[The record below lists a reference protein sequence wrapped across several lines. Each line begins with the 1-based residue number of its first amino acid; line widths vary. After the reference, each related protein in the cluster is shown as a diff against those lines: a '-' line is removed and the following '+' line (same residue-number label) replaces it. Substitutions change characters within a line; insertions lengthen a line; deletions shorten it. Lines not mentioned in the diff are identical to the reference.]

1 MAALLCVAFLP
12 VACGGDGDELRIYSS
27 GEGDDLRA
35 YQLALRDE
43 GSDVGS
49 YKLKLVA
56 LPSGVRQVGA
66 PTKESL
72 QRNARR
78 AAADGRA
85 IAYLGDEN
93 SGNTVFSM
101 PITNRAGLLQ
111 ICASCSYV
119 GLTREEG
126 ALPGDPERLY
136 PTGRRHFLRIAPND
150 HVQAAALVEYV
161 RRENVDRIAIL
172 HDGQEYGKGLA
183 SLVAAAAP
191 RAGVTLT
198 APPHVPSGDIRA
210 EARRAA
216 ARGAE
221 ALMALTSPYVD
232 KVTLVKRAAE
242 AVPKLLIFAP
252 GSFTNDLVVRD
263 LKDVGDQFRI
273 TGSPQPDPTNAP
285 AAKFV
290 DRFTATYG
298 SRPSPPTFFAYE
310 AMRRVIQAARAAG
323 ERADERAAVI
333 SAVFAAKEEDT
344 VVGRYRF
351 VRTGDSTLTR
361 AGAYRIK
368 SGKLSYVDA
377 LGAGSG
383 GRERGGS

>member
-12 VACGGDGDELRIYSS
+12 VACGGDRDELRIYSS

-56 LPSGVRQVGA
+56 LGSGVRQVGA

-72 QRNARR
+72 ERNARR
-78 AAADGRA
+78 AAADDRA

-126 ALPGDPERLY
+126 ALPGHPERLY
-136 PTGRRHFLRIAPND
+136 PTGRRHFLRIAPSD
-150 HVQAAALVEYV
+150 YVQAAALVEYV
-161 RRENVDRIAIL
+161 RRENIDRIAIL
-172 HDGQEYGKGLA
+172 HDGKAYGKGLA

-191 RAGVTLT
+191 RAGITLT
-198 APPHVPSGDIRA
+198 GPPYVPRGDIRA
-210 EARRAA
+210 DARRAA

-221 ALMALTSPYVD
+221 ALMALTSPYRD
-232 KVTLVKRAAE
+232 QVTLVRRAAE
-242 AVPKLLIFAP
+242 AVPRLLIFAP
-252 GSFTNDLVVRD
+252 GSFTNDPVVRH

-273 TGSPQPDPTNAP
+273 TGLPPPDPTNAP

-298 SRPSPPTFFAYE
+298 YRPSPNVFLAYE

-361 AGAYRIK
+361 GGAYRIK
-368 SGKLSYVDA
+368 SGKLSYVGA
-377 LGAGSG
+377 LDAGSG
-383 GRERGGS
+383 GRDRGEL